1 MVRER
6 RNYYRYAEALLD
18 GAEAIA
24 QTSGVTTEAA
34 SYLAQIKARANMQ
47 GETVQ
52 DITDELKTMGKEA
65 FIQECW
71 RERLREMP
79 LEFKIWD
86 DCVRTKMF
94 PVVSE
99 TTPGKI
105 DFVPLVGA
113 TNGSGAK
120 FTENDLLWP
129 IATTEIQRNPN
140 LEQNLGYSRE

>member
-1 MVRER
+1 M
-6 RNYYRYAEALLD
+6 
-18 GAEAIA
+18 A